1 MVELTAGGSERDGRA
16 PKAGSA
22 RLPADPSGL
31 LGRLPK
37 HKEPLMLDDSTCALQ
52 EDSSEIAQPDQG
64 RLGRRA
70 LVRDLRG
77 AAA

>member
-1 MVELTAGGSERDGRA
+1 
-16 PKAGSA
+16 
-22 RLPADPSGL
+22 
-31 LGRLPK
+31 
-37 HKEPLMLDDSTCALQ
+37 MLDDSTCALQ
-52 EDSSEIAQPDQG
+52 EDSCEMAQPDQG